1 MPESHDFDSIVQMC
15 IGDDVYTTADR
26 VRFAVMFT
34 DGRIGDLVVDIAPG
48 ETKAVTLPPNGKVVT
63 IHRPLSTSIPDA

>member
-48 ETKAVTLPPNGKVVT
+48 ETKGNYILNSLTGRNRTQA
-63 IHRPLSTSIPDA
+63 